1 MEIEGSLL
9 SDKTEMCH
17 SLAPSRRPHCAAEHD
32 SATDWRP
39 SETPSK
45 HRKSETLVWF
55 LEANRNSLLE
65 LRTALVSSLDYI
77 VRDAGLDRAN
87 GSSLCTASGDTCARD
102 FALSLLS
109 EGASALLEIDEALAR
124 VDTRNDRFS
133 SRRQITE
140 ILDLNYSE
148 AWRQPPGAA
157 PVTHRSKNYWEAGP
171 FRTVA

>member
-17 SLAPSRRPHCAAEHD
+17 SLASSRRPQCTAEHD
-32 SATDWRP
+32 SAADWRP

-45 HRKSETLVWF
+45 NLKSETLVRF
-55 LEANRNSLLE
+55 LAANRNSLLE
-65 LRTALVSSLDYI
+65 LRTALVSSMDYI
-77 VRDAGLDRAN
+77 VRDAGLDRAHD
-87 GSSLCTASGDTCARD
+87 SPLCTASGDTCGRD

-124 VDTRNDRFS
+124 VDTRTTA
-133 SRRQITE
+133 SRPPTE

-148 AWRQPPGAA
+148 AWRHLPAPP
-157 PVTHRSKNYWEAGP
+157 PVTY
-171 FRTVA
+171 